1 MFCSACGAEV
11 SPDLNFCNRCGKE
24 LTGGIKQSATEIE
37 SFIWAIVGITIGGIG
52 VIIGLMAV
60 MKNVIGF
67 DTDVIM
73 IVTLL
78 SFFMLVIADVAF
90 ITLLLK
96 RSGALNKSKRNN
108 TLKQAEIQ
116 KLVEMPAASSVRA
129 ALNESTLPPIVT
141 EDTTRNLEPVM
152 RKK

>member
-24 LTGGIKQSATEIE
+24 LIGGIKQSATEIE
-37 SFIWAIVGITIGGIG
+37 SFIWAIVGVTIGGIG

-73 IVTLL
+73 IVTFL
-78 SFFMLVIADVAF
+78 SFFMLLIADVAF
-90 ITLLLK
+90 ISLLLK
-96 RSGALNKSKRNN
+96 RSGAMNKKANN
-108 TLKQAEIQ
+108 HQIKQAEAQ
-116 KLVEMPAASSVRA
+116 KLVEMPAASSARA

-141 EDTTRNLEPVM
+141 EDTTRNLEPIL
-152 RKK
+152 KK

>member
-24 LTGGIKQSATEIE
+24 LIGGIKQSATEIE

-73 IVTLL
+73 IVTFL
-78 SFFMLVIADVAF
+78 SFFMLLTADVAF
-90 ITLLLK
+90 IMLLLK
-96 RSGALNKSKRNN
+96 RSGGLNKSKRNN
-108 TLKQAEIQ
+108 KLKQAETQ
-116 KLVEMPAASSVRA
+116 KLVEMPAASSARA

-141 EDTTRNLEPVM
+141 EDTTRNLEPIL
-152 RKK
+152 KK

>member
-67 DTDVIM
+67 DAGVIM
-73 IVTLL
+73 TITFL
-78 SFFMLVIADVAF
+78 SFFMLLIADVTF
-90 ITLLLK
+90 IILLLK
-96 RSGALNKSKRNN
+96 RSGAMNKKANN
-108 TLKQAEIQ
+108 HQIKQSDTQ
-116 KLVEMPAASSVRA
+116 KFAEMPTAASARA

-152 RKK
+152 RRK